1 VKIAILG
8 SAEAT
13 RDLAPFDDPTWEIW
27 GLAWRFY
34 DHPRMDKAFEVH
46 DPSIWHEYV
55 KPEIYQG
62 WLNNPQDSDG
72 NDVEV
77 YMLPHVAETFPSK
90 NIKAYPADE
99 ACKLMGRR
107 YFTSSFSYMLAKAIM
122 DGATEIGIWGVDLVT
137 DEEYMQQRPAAE
149 FLLGIAHARGI
160 KITIPEQSA
169 LLKASHVYG
178 LEDIR
183 FGDPMEERYKQ
194 KEKEYRDKIEEL
206 KSQIF
211 TLEGAAH
218 ECKEFYHALQAK
230 RRGLWGK

>member
-1 VKIAILG
+1 MKIAILG

-13 RDLAPFDDPTWEIW
+13 RDLAPFDDPSWEIW

-46 DPSIWHEYV
+46 DPSIWHEYL
-55 KPEIYQG
+55 KPEIYSA
-62 WLNNPQDSDG
+62 WLQKPEDADG
-72 NDVEV
+72 NPIDV
-77 YMLPHVAETFPSK
+77 YMLPHVAAQYPAT
-90 NIKAYPADE
+90 KAYPVADAE
-99 ACKLMGRR
+99 QLMGRR

-122 DGATEIGIWGVDLVT
+122 DGATEIGIWGVDLVS

-149 FLLGIAHARGI
+149 FLLGIAQAKGI
-160 KITIPEQSA
+160 KVTIPEQSA

-178 LEDIR
+178 FEDIR
-183 FGDPMEERYKQ
+183 FGDPVEERYKA
-194 KEKEYRDKIEEL
+194 KAESYREKIQDL
-206 KSQIF
+206 KAQIF

-218 ECKEFYHALQAK
+218 ECDEFVEALKAK

>member
-1 VKIAILG
+1 MKVAILG
-8 SAEAT
+8 SAETT
-13 RDLAPFDDPTWEIW
+13 RDLAPFDDPEWSIW

-62 WLNNPQDSDG
+62 WLQNPQDSDG
-72 NDVEV
+72 NPVEV
-77 YMLPHVAETFPSK
+77 YMLPHVAEQFPAV
-90 NIKAYPADE
+90 KAYPADD

-122 DGATEIGIWGVDLVT
+122 DGATEIGIWGVDLVS
-137 DEEYMQQRPAAE
+137 DEEYIQQRPAAE
-149 FLLGIAHARGI
+149 YLLGIAQAKGI

-183 FGDPMEERYKQ
+183 FGDPIEERYKQ
-194 KEKEYRDKIEEL
+194 KAKDYRSKIDEL
-206 KSQIF
+206 KSQIY

-218 ECKEFYHALQAK
+218 ECDEFAHALAAK